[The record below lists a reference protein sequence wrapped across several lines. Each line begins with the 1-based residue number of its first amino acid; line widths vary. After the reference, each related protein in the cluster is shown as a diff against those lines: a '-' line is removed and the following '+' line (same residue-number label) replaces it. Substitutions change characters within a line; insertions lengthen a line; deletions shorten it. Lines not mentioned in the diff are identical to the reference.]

1 MEALFSIIAQW
12 VMDTAHAAPP
22 PIPDCSQFTNLFGC
36 GGASNVLGETVIPN
50 VAIFF
55 LRIVA
60 TGSVLFVIW
69 SGVSMMLSMG
79 DSGKAQKA
87 KMSVFYTAIGLAV
100 ALSSQM
106 LVGFVSTENYGQGE
120 VGDFIVSGLLRN
132 AIRILM
138 TLTNVILGLVITISG
153 FRMVMAQGKSDEFN
167 SARSALVYAVLGAI
181 IVNASLVIIRV
192 VTTFIL

>member
-1 MEALFSIIAQW
+1 MDALFATIAHW
-12 VMDTAHAAPP
+12 VMATAHAAPP

-36 GGASNVLGETVIPN
+36 GGASNVLGETLIPN
-50 VAIFF
+50 LAIFF

-87 KMSVFYTAIGLAV
+87 KWSVLYTVIGLGV

-106 LVGFVSTENYGQGE
+106 LVGFVATENYGQGE

-138 TLTNVILGLVITISG
+138 TLTNVILGLVIMISA

-167 SARSALVYAVLGAI
+167 SARSAMLFAIMGAI
-181 IVNASLVIIRV
+181 IVNSALVLIRI
-192 VTTFIL
+192 VTTFLL